1 MSFINPTFEPSGV
14 GDFQVFDGVSKE
26 VGSPVDP
33 RGQELSDAQTT
44 QLSEDTQIARLESD
58 LRLMFTSPL
67 PMSDERLQ
75 LKNEKLK
82 TYLQLCENLGV
93 DPKSFEDLSSRQPG
107 SPTISSP
114 SETQDDQEPEVK
126 EPEVKELEPQTG
138 DRVQDIEPKETPS
151 WSFDLPSFG
160 LGVLTTVAAV
170 ALHRFFF
177 R

>member
-1 MSFINPTFEPSGV
+1 MSFINPTFEPSAV
-14 GDFQVFDGVSKE
+14 GDFQVFDGP
-26 VGSPVDP
+26 PVDP
-33 RGQELSDAQTT
+33 GGQELSDAQTT

-75 LKNEKLK
+75 LRNEKLK

-93 DPKSFEDLSSRQPG
+93 SPKSFEDLSSRQPG

-138 DRVQDIEPKETPS
+138 DRVQDIEKPETPS

-177 R
+177 H

>member
-1 MSFINPTFEPSGV
+1 MSFINPTFEPSAV
-14 GDFQVFDGVSKE
+14 GDFQVFDG
-26 VGSPVDP
+26 P
-33 RGQELSDAQTT
+33 DAQTT

-75 LKNEKLK
+75 LRNEKLK

-93 DPKSFEDLSSRQPG
+93 SPKSFEDLSSRQPG

-126 EPEVKELEPQTG
+126 EPEVKEPEVKEPEVKELEPQTG
-138 DRVQDIEPKETPS
+138 DRVQDIEKPETPS

-177 R
+177 H

>member
-1 MSFINPTFEPSGV
+1 MSFINPTFEPSAV
-14 GDFQVFDGVSKE
+14 GDFQVFDGP
-26 VGSPVDP
+26 PVDP
-33 RGQELSDAQTT
+33 GGQELSDAQTT

-75 LKNEKLK
+75 LRNEKLK

-93 DPKSFEDLSSRQPG
+93 SPKSFEDLSSRQPG

-114 SETQDDQEPEVK
+114 SETKDDQEPEVKEPEVK

-138 DRVQDIEPKETPS
+138 DRVQDIEKPETPS

-177 R
+177 H